1 MVVVEIGIHPLYTVL
16 MNIGIHP
23 CLEILWSPSS
33 LVPTSCSVKV
43 TANCRSLLY
52 SSRGWTKGGCANP
65 CPLQCPFN
73 TLNQEDISAEG
84 SFLYFPLNRWL
95 LSVFHGHAQSGF
107 RCYDWKSKR
116 HNNHRHSADV
126 CYIWVCL
133 CGCAD
138 FCAWVAEMRI
148 EKFYVGRPL
157 DII

>member
-73 TLNQEDISAEG
+73 SLNQEDISAEG

-116 HNNHRHSADV
+116 HITTTTILLMSVTFGFV
-126 CYIWVCL
+126 CVGVLI
-133 CGCAD
+133 
-138 FCAWVAEMRI
+138 FCACAEMRI
-148 EKFYVGRPL
+148 EKFYIGRPL